1 MTIKLDLRPE
11 NLKRESRKAVNA
23 IRLVAA
29 ILLAAFCLVSLCS
42 ILYGS
47 FLALRLKE
55 EKANL
60 RMNIEE
66 LTT

>member
-29 ILLAAFCLVSLCS
+29 IPFFVGVEHRKNSLIGDYS
-42 ILYGS
+42 
-47 FLALRLKE
+47 
-55 EKANL
+55 KAGKVGL
-60 RMNIEE
+60 FG
-66 LTT
+66 